1 MIIFYENVSVALR
14 KAVDN
19 KAFGELLTD
28 LLKASDSLSYED
40 LIEELHDVRFMMFH
54 WTANRELNF
63 NQNIVHCLIV

>member
-54 WTANRELNF
+54 
-63 NQNIVHCLIV
+63 